1 MSQQATGKIFK
12 KNYFKIYFS
21 FNLVCITSSCSK
33 YILTEFS
40 FYLADNHAGPQAY
53 IYINRSVVCND
64 SRKTNRQPKLVSLD
78 VSFAR
83 S

>member
-53 IYINRSVVCND
+53 IYI
-64 SRKTNRQPKLVSLD
+64 
-78 VSFAR
+78 
-83 S
+83 